1 MGKEQNIRVAYV
13 KPEIKTAHVL
23 MGSMILEVSFPGD
36 HNPGVTRQDLRKSQV
51 KRPRVHFP
59 FMIKTEP

>member
-23 MGSMILEVSFPGD
+23 MGSMILEVSSPGD
-36 HNPGVTRQDLRKSQV
+36 QPRSSQDRTYGRV
-51 KRPRVHFP
+51 K
-59 FMIKTEP
+59 